1 MDVNKK
7 TDVGASADSNDKAC
21 NEKESTDVLFSQK
34 PSLKQLAPLSRLLD
48 SSSDDQSSSSEDEDD
63 PKAGRTRRSILR
75 KSKNSKR
82 HEPYKRRVRKN
93 TSKKSSSSQVNST
106 AFLLQHWGVDS

>member
-1 MDVNKK
+1 MDINKK
-7 TDVGASADSNDKAC
+7 TDLEPSTDSNDKVC
-21 NEKESTDVLFSQK
+21 SEKESTDVLFSQK

-48 SSSDDQSSSSEDEDD
+48 SSSDDESSSSNGEDE
-63 PKAGRTRRSILR
+63 PKAGRTRRSVLR
-75 KSKNSKR
+75 KSNNSKR

-93 TSKKSSSSQVNST
+93 TSKKVSSQVNST